1 MNCQQ
6 LYEKFPPCTVEK
18 EAVLDL
24 ARQKVEGEKG
34 RVVQT
39 VPVKMYR
46 QVLARIVIY
55 EAPVLLGGRGVEGV
69 HAGLGDHSLLHKS
82 YEKKI
87 YYSDH
92 VCLVSQFIEELEKLL
107 KKPKL
112 IEDKYNKVQEKKM

>member
-1 MNCQQ
+1 M
-6 LYEKFPPCTVEK
+6 
-18 EAVLDL
+18 
-24 ARQKVEGEKG
+24 
-34 RVVQT
+34 
-39 VPVKMYR
+39 
-46 QVLARIVIY
+46 
-55 EAPVLLGGRGVEGV
+55 
-69 HAGLGDHSLLHKS
+69 HAGLGDHSLLRKS